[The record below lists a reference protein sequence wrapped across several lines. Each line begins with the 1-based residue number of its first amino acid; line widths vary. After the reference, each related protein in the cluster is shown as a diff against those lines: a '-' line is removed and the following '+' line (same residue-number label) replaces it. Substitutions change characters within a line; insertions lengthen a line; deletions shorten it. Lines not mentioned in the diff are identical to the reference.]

1 MLRAVLRPAP
11 LALLALALGLATG
24 FAFLGQWQLG
34 RSQAVVQAS
43 PALERPRPLA
53 DVLAP
58 AETFRSDGDG
68 QVVTASGR
76 FGATVIPGAA
86 VGADGQVLVAGR
98 DQDGRDGS
106 WVVAPFRVDGTAAS
120 GGTDDDAA
128 ARSQDAVL
136 PVVLG
141 WVSPRVDAAGV
152 GALPPPPAGEVAL
165 TGRLLVGE
173 PPEDLSTGPDGAV
186 LRALAPADLV
196 NVWDARLYTG
206 FVIASEPAPAASLEQ
221 VSSAPPLRG
230 TDWRSFSY
238 ALQWWLFAGF
248 AVFFW
253 WRVVRE
259 RFLPDASQQE
269 ARAAEAEDR
278 LAALEARRARERQD
292 RPPPDPRTDPGPAAR
307 PDHRPDPVH
316 DHVEAR

>member
-34 RSQAVVQAS
+34 RSQAVEAS
-43 PALERPRPLA
+43 PALERPRPLG

-68 QVVTASGR
+68 QVVTARGR
-76 FGATVIPGAA
+76 FGADLVGDPAA
-86 VGADGQVLVAGR
+86 GADGQVLVAGR

-120 GGTDDDAA
+120 GGTDGDAA
-128 ARSQDAVL
+128 ARAAVL
-136 PVVLG
+136 PVVLA
-141 WVSPRVDAAGV
+141 WVRPEVAARGAA
-152 GALPPPPAGEVAL
+152 ALPAPPSGDVEV
-165 TGRLLVGE
+165 TGRLLIGE
-173 PPEDLSTGPDGAV
+173 PPKSLGASPDGAV
-186 LRALAPADLV
+186 VRALAPADLV

-206 FVIASEPAPAASLEQ
+206 FVIASEPAAAPPLAR
-221 VSSAPPLRG
+221 VSSAPPLIG

-259 RFLPDASQQE
+259 RFLPDAMAE
-269 ARAAEAEDR
+269 AGARAAEAEDR
-278 LAALEARRARERQD
+278 LAALEARRARD
-292 RPPPDPRTDPGPAAR
+292 HDGRPRPDAR
-307 PDHRPDPVH
+307 PDPGHH
-316 DHVEAR
+316 HVEAR

>member
-11 LALLALALGLATG
+11 LALLALALALATG
-24 FAFLGQWQLG
+24 FALLGQWQLD
-34 RSQAVVQAS
+34 RSRAVEAS
-43 PALERPRPLA
+43 PALERPRPLG

-68 QVVTASGR
+68 QVVSATGR
-76 FGATVIPGAA
+76 FGADLVGDPAA
-86 VGADGQVLVAGR
+86 GADGQVLVAGR
-98 DQDGRDGS
+98 DRDGRDGS
-106 WVVAPFRVDGTAAS
+106 WVVAPFRVDGATAS

-128 ARSQDAVL
+128 ARAAVL

-141 WVSPRVDAAGV
+141 WVSPQVAAQGV
-152 GALPPPPAGEVAL
+152 AALPGPPSGDVEV
-165 TGRLLVGE
+165 TGRLLIGE
-173 PPEDLSTGPDGAV
+173 PPRGLGSGPDGAV
-186 LRALAPADLV
+186 VRALAPADLV

-206 FVIASEPAPAASLEQ
+206 FVIASEPAASAPLLQ

-259 RFLPDASQQE
+259 RFLPDALAEAE
-269 ARAAEAEDR
+269 ARATEAEDR
-278 LAALEARRARERQD
+278 LTALEARRARQREDQ
-292 RPPPDPRTDPGPAAR
+292 PRTDPDPRPDRPRPGPAH
-307 PDHRPDPVH
+307 DLVD

>member
-1 MLRAVLRPAP
+1 MLGAVLRPAP

-24 FAFLGQWQLG
+24 FAFLGQWQLD
-34 RSQAVVQAS
+34 RSQAVAAS
-43 PALERPRPLA
+43 PALERPLPLG

-58 AETFRSDGDG
+58 AQTFRGAGDG
-68 QVVTASGR
+68 QVVTATGR
-76 FGATVIPGAA
+76 FGAALVGDPAAGAA
-86 VGADGQVLVAGR
+86 GQVLVAGR

-106 WVVAPFRVDGTAAS
+106 WVLAPFRVDG
-120 GGTDDDAA
+120 AA
-128 ARSQDAVL
+128 AGAEGSRPAVL

-141 WVSPRVDAAGV
+141 WVSPRVAAQGAA
-152 GALPPPPAGEVAL
+152 ALPAPPAGEVEV

-173 PPEDLSTGPDGAV
+173 PPENLGSGPDGTVVRAV
-186 LRALAPADLV
+186 APADLV

-206 FVIASEPAPAASLEQ
+206 FVIADDPVAAPPLAA
-221 VSSAPPLRG
+221 VPSAPPLIG

-259 RFLPDASQQE
+259 RFVPDALAEQE
-269 ARAAEAEDR
+269 ARAAEQEER
-278 LAALEARRARERQD
+278 LAALEARRASAR
-292 RPPPDPRTDPGPAAR
+292 PDPGSHARTDPAQHPA
-307 PDHRPDPVH
+307 D